1 MRTGHHGKELPARYE
16 DRPLLLKV
24 TGQKYPTGHHGWE
37 LLPGMRTGHH
47 DLELLA
53 RKENMPP

>member
-16 DRPLLLKV
+16 DRPLLIEV
-24 TGQKYPTGHHGWE
+24 TGHKYGEAIVVGSYW
-37 LLPGMRTGHH
+37 PGLRTGHH